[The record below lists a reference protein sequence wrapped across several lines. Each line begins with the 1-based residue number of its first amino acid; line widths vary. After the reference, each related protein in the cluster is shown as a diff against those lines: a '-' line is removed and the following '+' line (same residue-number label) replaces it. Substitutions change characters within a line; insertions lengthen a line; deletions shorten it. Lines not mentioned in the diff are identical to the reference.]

1 MNPRTGIDLH
11 THSICSDGSMAP
23 ADLVEHAA
31 LAGVGML
38 ALTDHD
44 TINGLEAAQL
54 AALRLGIRL
63 VPGVEISASWRH
75 QTIHVLGLWI
85 DPASRRLASL
95 LCGQAERRRERMG
108 RICARLSRAGLPGDA
123 LLAAV
128 EAAPGLPTRSHLA
141 AALVAGGYVKGPE
154 DAFRKFLAT
163 GKPGHVAVGWPPLEE
178 IVAAIRDAGGI
189 ASMAHPLRYRLS
201 SGARGRMVADFS
213 AAGGTA
219 LEVITGA
226 NGAQHAY
233 ACAALARKFGLRAS
247 IGSDFHHPQLA
258 WNPLGRL
265 AKLPDGIDPVWLDPT
280 YTKATTS

>member
-1 MNPRTGIDLH
+1 MILRAGVDLH
-11 THSICSDGSMAP
+11 THSLYSDGSLAP
-23 ADLVEHAA
+23 VDLVERAA
-31 LAGVGML
+31 LAGIGLL

-44 TINGLEAAQL
+44 TIGGLEEAQV
-54 AALRLGIRL
+54 AALHFGVRL
-63 VPGVEISASWRH
+63 VPGVEVSASWRH

-85 DPASRRLASL
+85 DPASQRLKGL
-95 LCGQAERRRERMG
+95 LGEQAERRRERM
-108 RICARLSRAGLPGDA
+108 RRMCARLGRSGLPGDA

-128 EAAPGLPTRSHLA
+128 ESAPGLPTRSHLA
-141 AALVAGGYVKGPE
+141 AALAAGGYVKRAE
-154 DAFRKFLAT
+154 DAFRKFLAA
-163 GKPGHVAVGWPPLEE
+163 GKPGHVAAEWPALAE

-201 SGARGRMVADFS
+201 SGARGRLFTEF
-213 AAGGTA
+213 AAVGGGA

-226 NGAQHAY
+226 NGAQHAP

-265 AKLPDGIDPVWLDPT
+265 AKLPDGIDPVWLDRRP
-280 YTKATTS
+280 